1 MIGRQAVKAI
11 GVVLGP
17 AAMLYILLSHGVIG
31 MSPDSLFYWSA
42 AQTILREQR
51 IATLVPD
58 RDVSVPIGTASESI
72 VRPDIR
78 SDSGV
83 PLYSFTTW
91 PPGYLATIAGVMWL
105 TGATAT
111 VAAQLVVLFGSAATL
126 VLAALLAIR
135 VAGPRR
141 GVVAAALLGV
151 VPFFTINWPG
161 SIVGAVVRR
170 VCAPVPAFP
179 LSLG

>member
-1 MIGRQAVKAI
+1 MIGRQALTAI

-51 IATLVPD
+51 IATLVSY

-78 SDSGV
+78 SESWV

-91 PPGYLATIAGVMWL
+91 PPGYLATIPGLMW
-105 TGATAT
+105 
-111 VAAQLVVLFGSAATL
+111 
-126 VLAALLAIR
+126 
-135 VAGPRR
+135 
-141 GVVAAALLGV
+141 
-151 VPFFTINWPG
+151 
-161 SIVGAVVRR
+161 
-170 VCAPVPAFP
+170 
-179 LSLG
+179 

>member
-1 MIGRQAVKAI
+1 
-11 GVVLGP
+11 
-17 AAMLYILLSHGVIG
+17 MLYILLSHGVIG

-91 PPGYLATIAGVMWL
+91 PPGYLATIAGVMW
-105 TGATAT
+105 
-111 VAAQLVVLFGSAATL
+111 
-126 VLAALLAIR
+126 
-135 VAGPRR
+135 
-141 GVVAAALLGV
+141 
-151 VPFFTINWPG
+151 
-161 SIVGAVVRR
+161 
-170 VCAPVPAFP
+170 
-179 LSLG
+179 